1 VVTGASPNYGLLTM
15 PVLRLPEDSP
25 RAFAAALRYLREGA
39 LVALPTDT
47 VYGIAA
53 NAMQPAAVE
62 RIFAA
67 KGRPHDKPI
76 PLLLAEVAGVTALAV
91 DIPPAMWH
99 LAARFWPGPLTLVL
113 RRSARVPDVVA
124 GGGETVALRIPDH
137 PFPRRLIEALGA
149 PLATTSANRS
159 GHPSPLTAGEV
170 ERELGHALRLI
181 VDGGPA
187 PGGQPSTLLDLTS
200 VPPRLLRAGPV
211 TREDIAAV
219 LGEEQV

>member
-1 VVTGASPNYGLLTM
+1 MT
-15 PVLRLPEDSP
+15 VLRLSEDDP
-25 RAFAAALRYLREGA
+25 QAFASALRALREGA

-53 NAMQPAAVE
+53 HAMQPVAVE

-76 PLLLAEVAGVTALAV
+76 PLLLADVADVPALAV
-91 DIPPAMWH
+91 DIPPAMWR

-124 GGGETVALRIPDH
+124 GGGETVAVRIPDH
-137 PFPRRLIEALGA
+137 PFPRRLIEALGV

-159 GHPSPLTAGEV
+159 GHPSPLTAGAV

-187 PGGQPSTLLDLTS
+187 SGGQPSTLLDLTS

-219 LGEEQV
+219 LGEEQVA